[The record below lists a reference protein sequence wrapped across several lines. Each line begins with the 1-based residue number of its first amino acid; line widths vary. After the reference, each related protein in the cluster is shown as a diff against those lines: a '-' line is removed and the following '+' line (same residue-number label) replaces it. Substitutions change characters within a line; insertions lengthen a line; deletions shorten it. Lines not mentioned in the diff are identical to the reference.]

1 MASSQPQPQ
10 PQPKPP
16 PPQQQPQSA
25 LRAAPLREGRAPV
38 SERLVAMLFLAALL
52 HAIVILGLTFV
63 ATGQGGERDTPQLD
77 VLLVTDEIP
86 EAQSNDQAVYLAQR
100 TQAGSGNTSEALPAA
115 SPASRGAPSL
125 QQPVPAGADG
135 ASGSGSSSARQDR
148 PVLASSAPSSDIRY
162 MGDAPAAPAAAAD
175 AVTEAAG
182 DAAGEPRS
190 GHGDAVELL
199 LRGKTDGEHWVT
211 PDTRASRLAPYLI
224 AWKRKVERVGNLNLP
239 TAVRSA
245 GLSGSPVVEV
255 EIAASGRLQQASV
268 QRSSGSGA
276 LDQAALAILKLASPF
291 EPFPAELSA
300 DYSQLRFAYQWDF
313 VAGALQSGAVTVSS
327 DSRTGP

>member
-1 MASSQPQPQ
+1 MASSQPQ

-115 SPASRGAPSL
+115 RTGRCSPAVRPAPTF
-125 QQPVPAGADG
+125 ATWATRRR
-135 ASGSGSSSARQDR
+135 RQR
-148 PVLASSAPSSDIRY
+148 PP
-162 MGDAPAAPAAAAD
+162 
-175 AVTEAAG
+175 
-182 DAAGEPRS
+182 
-190 GHGDAVELL
+190 
-199 LRGKTDGEHWVT
+199 
-211 PDTRASRLAPYLI
+211 TR
-224 AWKRKVERVGNLNLP
+224 
-239 TAVRSA
+239 
-245 GLSGSPVVEV
+245 
-255 EIAASGRLQQASV
+255 
-268 QRSSGSGA
+268 
-276 LDQAALAILKLASPF
+276 
-291 EPFPAELSA
+291 
-300 DYSQLRFAYQWDF
+300 
-313 VAGALQSGAVTVSS
+313 
-327 DSRTGP
+327 

>member
-1 MASSQPQPQ
+1 MASSQPQ
-10 PQPKPP
+10 
-16 PPQQQPQSA
+16 SA
-25 LRAAPLREGRAPV
+25 VRAAPLREGRAPV
-38 SERLVAMLFLAALL
+38 RERLVAMLFLAALL

-63 ATGQGGERDTPQLD
+63 AAGHGGERDTPQLD

-100 TQAGSGNTSEALPAA
+100 TQAGSGNTSEPLAAA
-115 SPASRGAPSL
+115 SPASRGAASL
-125 QQPVPAGADG
+125 PQPMPAGSAG
-135 ASGSGSSSARQDR
+135 ASGSARQDK

-162 MGDAPAAPAAAAD
+162 MGDAPAAAAAA
-175 AVTEAAG
+175 ALAESAAEAPPGEAP
-182 DAAGEPRS
+182 GEPRS

-255 EIAASGRLQQASV
+255 EIGANGRLQQASV
-268 QRSSGSGA
+268 RRSSGSGA

-291 EPFPAELSA
+291 EPFPADLSA

-313 VAGALQSGAVTVSS
+313 VAGALRSGAVTVSS